1 MELLAKMSEAYMKE
15 KAEKTEVAA
24 RVATLE
30 AENKTLKNQLTEA
43 RRRELEEKERSQEV
57 CDRFYLLRFTHHSKQ
72 CTLGAQSRHWYWL
85 DLETMG
91 IMKIFFLEK
100 LCWPFRSYT
109 VKGCVILYFQNQ
121 GCEK

>member
-43 RRRELEEKERSQEV
+43 RRREQEEKERSQEV
-57 CDRFYLLRFTHHSKQ
+57 GGLACAWTGV
-72 CTLGAQSRHWYWL
+72 T
-85 DLETMG
+85 
-91 IMKIFFLEK
+91 
-100 LCWPFRSYT
+100 T
-109 VKGCVILYFQNQ
+109 VVVN
-121 GCEK
+121 

>member
-43 RRRELEEKERSQEV
+43 RRREQEEKERSQEV
-57 CDRFYLLRFTHHSKQ
+57 GGLA
-72 CTLGAQSRHWYWL
+72 CTFSGLASVPW
-85 DLETMG
+85 
-91 IMKIFFLEK
+91 
-100 LCWPFRSYT
+100 
-109 VKGCVILYFQNQ
+109 N
-121 GCEK
+121 

>member
-24 RVATLE
+24 RGATLE

-57 CDRFYLLRFTHHSKQ
+57 SDRFYLLTYTQAPLLRFQCGRHKWKPPNGVSQGHALMTSALYCGGRGSK
-72 CTLGAQSRHWYWL
+72 
-85 DLETMG
+85 M
-91 IMKIFFLEK
+91 
-100 LCWPFRSYT
+100 P
-109 VKGCVILYFQNQ
+109 
-121 GCEK
+121 